1 MKIKNIDLTEGNITK
16 KLWTFA
22 LPLMFGN
29 VLQQLYNLVDTFVV
43 GRYIGENALAAVGS
57 SYTLVTFLTSVIIGL
72 CLGAGAF
79 ISMAF
84 GSRNNDMIRNGIFLS
99 FIPVFSATVILA
111 VASYIFLPDILDIM
125 NIPVTVKDG
134 MTTYMLYSLAGLFG
148 VFLYNYVSGVL
159 RGIGNSFVPLLFL
172 AVTVVLNIF
181 LDLYFVC
188 SLKLGIAGA
197 AAATMIS
204 QYISGIGIAIY
215 FIIKY
220 PKYRIKK
227 SDMKCGTGNF
237 GKIMS
242 LSGFTCLQQSV
253 MNLGILMVQGVVNSF
268 GTDVMAAFTVAVKI
282 DTIAYM
288 PVQDFGNAFS
298 IFVAQNY
305 GAGKSDRI
313 ILGIK
318 KSLISVV
325 IFCVIISTV
334 VCITAPWLMGFF
346 VDKSKTGI
354 ISTGVSYLRTEG
366 IFYVGIGILFMLY
379 GYYRAVNCPVVS
391 VILTIISLGTR
402 VLLANVLSGIETVGV
417 TGIWVSIPI
426 GWILAD
432 LVGIIYYFLKNKR
445 DIKRRGI

>member
-99 FIPVFSATVILA
+99 FIPVFFATVILA

-188 SLKLGIAGA
+188 SLELGIAGA

-204 QYISGIGIAIY
+204 
-215 FIIKY
+215 
-220 PKYRIKK
+220 
-227 SDMKCGTGNF
+227 
-237 GKIMS
+237 
-242 LSGFTCLQQSV
+242 
-253 MNLGILMVQGVVNSF
+253 
-268 GTDVMAAFTVAVKI
+268 
-282 DTIAYM
+282 
-288 PVQDFGNAFS
+288 
-298 IFVAQNY
+298 
-305 GAGKSDRI
+305 
-313 ILGIK
+313 
-318 KSLISVV
+318 
-325 IFCVIISTV
+325 
-334 VCITAPWLMGFF
+334 
-346 VDKSKTGI
+346 
-354 ISTGVSYLRTEG
+354 
-366 IFYVGIGILFMLY
+366 
-379 GYYRAVNCPVVS
+379 
-391 VILTIISLGTR
+391 
-402 VLLANVLSGIETVGV
+402 
-417 TGIWVSIPI
+417 
-426 GWILAD
+426 
-432 LVGIIYYFLKNKR
+432 
-445 DIKRRGI
+445 

>member
-111 VASYIFLPDILDIM
+111 VASYIFLPGILDIM

-188 SLKLGIAGA
+188 SLELGIAGA

-204 QYISGIGIAIY
+204 QYISGIGIVIY

-220 PKYRIKK
+220 PEYRIKK
-227 SDMKCGTGNF
+227 CDMKCGTGNF

-432 LVGIIYYFLKNKR
+432 LVGIIYYFMKKQKR
-445 DIKRRGI
+445 H